1 MDKNMKI
8 HLIWIMVAYFFEIFI
23 YPDAKFCVTQYIIYC
38 QIYHSICN
46 LIILKKKTEAE
57 ENSIIKQERSS

>member
-1 MDKNMKI
+1 
-8 HLIWIMVAYFFEIFI
+8 MVAYFFEIFI